1 MDIRRW
7 PFFFPGQVSYGL
19 ADLRGD
25 VFGGITAGS
34 IALPAAIGYGVIS
47 GLGPTAGLYGA
58 VAVSF
63 FAGVFGGTRGLISGP
78 NILVTLV
85 MAAVVAEYAG
95 SIEEAVTVAIL
106 AGLIQIAFG
115 LLGLGRYA
123 LYLPSSLT
131 SGFFSGFGVLLLI
144 KQGLLALGSS
154 PAGSAVDNL
163 KAWPSAVADA
173 NYYALALAVICVVFG
188 LAWRGRLA
196 RLAPAPFVVLVAGTV
211 LGVVWFRDAP
221 AIGNIPQSLPVP
233 ELPAISL
240 EFLLRVVQPAFA
252 MALLS
257 SVSTLIVALHVDTI
271 TGTQHRPNRE
281 TMAQGIGNI
290 AAGVVGG
297 LPGGISPGTLANA
310 YSGGR
315 TPVASVT
322 VTALFLMVILVLAP
336 VAERVPLAV
345 LAGILMINGWSY
357 IDWRYITRIH
367 RIPRSFALVMLVTFC
382 LILFVDINAA
392 IVIGL
397 VVAGLAG
404 ARRQETLEVRSLV
417 SAPLLDRAVLE
428 DADPED
434 EEEEGDP
441 FQARTGLVIFPDR
454 VTVAS
459 AREVGR
465 IVGPDIRRQQVMV
478 FDMSRTEYV
487 DDSAAVIIG
496 DLIRIATS
504 QRERVFIV
512 SGLTGDVAD
521 TLYSLGVLDRVPREH
536 VVADMEEAKQI
547 LRPLLREQKQAQ

>member
-1 MDIRRW
+1 MDVRRW
-7 PFFFPGQVSYGL
+7 PFFFPRDVGYGL

-85 MAAVVAEYAG
+85 MAAVVAEYAA

-106 AGLIQIAFG
+106 AGLIQMAFG

-163 KAWPSAVADA
+163 KSLPSAMADA
-173 NYYALALAVICVVFG
+173 NYYALALAAICVALG
-188 LAWRGRLA
+188 LAWRGRLV

-211 LGVVWFRDAP
+211 LGVLWFRDAP
-221 AIGNIPQSLPVP
+221 VIGNIPQSLPVP
-233 ELPAISL
+233 ELPDISL
-240 EFLLRVVQPAFA
+240 EFLLRAVQPAFA

-257 SVSTLIVALHVDTI
+257 SVSTLMVALHVDTI

-281 TMAQGIGNI
+281 TMAQGIGNV
-290 AAGVVGG
+290 AAGLVGG
-297 LPGGISPGTLANA
+297 LPGGISPGTLVNA

-322 VTALFLMVILVLAP
+322 VTALFLIVILVLAP

-345 LAGILMINGWSY
+345 LAGILIINGWSY
-357 IDWRYITRIH
+357 IDWRSITRIH

-404 ARRQETLEVRSLV
+404 ARRQETLEVKSLV
-417 SAPLLDRAVLE
+417 SVPLLDRAVLE
-428 DADPED
+428 EADMEDDA
-434 EEEEGDP
+434 DP
-441 FQARTGLVIFPDR
+441 FQARTGLVVFPDR

-465 IVGPDIRRQQVMV
+465 IVRPDIRRQQVMV

-504 QRERVFIV
+504 LRGRAFII
-512 SGLTGDVAD
+512 SGLTDDVAD

-547 LRPLLREQKQAQ
+547 IRPLLQERKEAQ